1 MIKRTYRNYSDQEL
15 VAACLKKERKAQKE
29 LYDRFSPFMKGV
41 CIRYAS
47 SELEADDILQESFIK
62 VFKHLENYTDEGKLG
77 AWVKRIT
84 VNTAIEFYRKRAVYE
99 KHMNDLALEAEAG
112 HVSELFQT
120 VDLDLLRKQIQQLPD
135 GFRVVFNLYA
145 IEGYTHKEISEQLS
159 ISIGTSKSQF
169 ARAKKLLQKNV
180 GAIYSPEPI
189 KERHAK

>member
-1 MIKRTYRNYSDQEL
+1 MIKRTYRNCSDQEL

-99 KHMNDLALEAEAG
+99 KHMNDLALESEAG

-120 VDLDLLRKQIQQLPD
+120 VDLDLLREQIQQLPD

>member
-1 MIKRTYRNYSDQEL
+1 
-15 VAACLKKERKAQKE
+15 
-29 LYDRFSPFMKGV
+29 MKGV

-47 SELEADDILQESFIK
+47 SEIEADDILQESFIK

-99 KHMNDLALEAEAG
+99 KHMNDLALEAESG
-112 HVSELFQT
+112 HASELFQT

-145 IEGYTHKEISEQLS
+145 IEGFTHKEISEQLS

-180 GAIYSPEPI
+180 KAIYSPEPL

>member
-120 VDLDLLRKQIQQLPD
+120 VDLDLLREQIQQLPD